1 MKPSNNNIRILSVEI
16 LDKVFYK
23 GKNLKREYENSACN
37 LNSRDSAFLKFLVYG
52 VVRLKNSIDTEISS
66 LYKGSYRDM
75 GNSCK
80 NILRVGIY
88 QIEFMNSVPDYAAVN
103 STVELAKLRNYKFSK
118 IVNAI
123 LNRYIR
129 EGRSVSLEDILQ
141 NYSKPFIDELKKRYS
156 YKEIHKICLWNE
168 KKPILW
174 FRVREEYVSEI
185 SDLFSGGYCRFD
197 SRLNYIGFESYN
209 DEIDENLKK
218 DVIFS
223 QSPGSGLVVDL
234 INVVSEDR
242 VIDAC
247 AAPGGKAK
255 CILEL
260 SNSPE
265 LVYINDFSK
274 KRYLKMKSELKD
286 SKATMLNL
294 DASQSD
300 FPKANKI
307 LVDVPCS
314 STGTIQKNPDIK
326 WKRINVPDLAKSQY
340 EILENMSKNLK
351 TGGAIV
357 YSTCSI
363 YNRENFEVVQKFL
376 DLNRNFKI
384 DRASKYI
391 DEKFVDGNGCLN
403 IFSPKHNIE
412 SIFAARLIKMA

>member
-1 MKPSNNNIRILSVEI
+1 
-16 LDKVFYK
+16 
-23 GKNLKREYENSACN
+23 
-37 LNSRDSAFLKFLVYG
+37 
-52 VVRLKNSIDTEISS
+52 
-66 LYKGSYRDM
+66 
-75 GNSCK
+75 
-80 NILRVGIY
+80 
-88 QIEFMNSVPDYAAVN
+88 
-103 STVELAKLRNYKFSK
+103 
-118 IVNAI
+118 
-123 LNRYIR
+123 
-129 EGRSVSLEDILQ
+129 
-141 NYSKPFIDELKKRYS
+141 
-156 YKEIHKICLWNE
+156 
-168 KKPILW
+168 
-174 FRVREEYVSEI
+174 EYVSEI

-223 QSPGSGLVVDL
+223 QSPGSGLVIDL
-234 INVVSEDR
+234 INVGSEDR

-376 DLNRNFKI
+376 DLNR
-384 DRASKYI
+384 
-391 DEKFVDGNGCLN
+391 
-403 IFSPKHNIE
+403 
-412 SIFAARLIKMA
+412 